1 MFSTSFLRLLHKVG
15 LRPIYIYVLIQIY
28 LRANIRT
35 WLTESEVMKLQRSRE
50 DDKKA
55 QGKKKH
61 FTFYCLVTFTILQPK
76 YMICSHHVFCVHHQ
90 HTLLVIDIMYNRF

>member
-55 QGKKKH
+55 QGKKKTFYILLSCNFYH
-61 FTFYCLVTFTILQPK
+61 FTT
-76 YMICSHHVFCVHHQ
+76 
-90 HTLLVIDIMYNRF
+90 

>member
-50 DDKKA
+50 DDRKA
-55 QGKKKH
+55 QGKKKNILH
-61 FTFYCLVTFTILQPK
+61 FIVL
-76 YMICSHHVFCVHHQ
+76 
-90 HTLLVIDIMYNRF
+90 